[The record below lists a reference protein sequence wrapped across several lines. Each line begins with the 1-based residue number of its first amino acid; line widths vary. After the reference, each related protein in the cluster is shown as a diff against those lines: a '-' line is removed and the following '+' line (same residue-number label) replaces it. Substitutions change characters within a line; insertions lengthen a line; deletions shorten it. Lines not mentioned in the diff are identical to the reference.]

1 MSRRL
6 QAEGALMHEF
16 CATTQNFSPAII
28 EPDAA
33 MQSGRLRHDGDP
45 VSGWCRSNVVGNA
58 DMRGNGYP
66 TTAQPDQ
73 KIDAAVAVMTAIGRA
88 VVDDENEAR
97 PPSPCSN
104 CGFRLSDLP
113 RRLCTNK
120 RSGSELNHASGGAQ
134 SMQADYIIIGAGSA
148 GCVLANRLTEDPG
161 TRVLLI
167 EAGGRDWNPLIHV
180 PAGFFKMLDH
190 PTLTWKYRAEA
201 DLGTNGRAIIY
212 TRGRVIGGSSSI
224 NGLIYIR
231 GQPEDYDHWAQ
242 LGNRGWSWD
251 DCLPFFRK
259 AERWEGEGSAVRGKD
274 GPLFTSKMDRSPVC
288 ATVIEAGKQ
297 LGLEYREDVNDLPP
311 GSGDSIGWCQQ
322 TRGGRRRASAARTY
336 LHPALKRPN
345 LQLVTNA
352 LVHRILFDGKRA
364 TGAEFSRGG
373 TVEKVEAGREV
384 ILSAG
389 AVGSPHILQLSGI
402 GDPEHL
408 AKIGVP
414 IVHELHG
421 VGRNMQDHYTARVS
435 YPVVGVATAN
445 EKSYGLPL
453 AMEVM
458 RWVFT
463 GKGMLSYSPS
473 LVAASVKVLETSATP
488 DMQVTFAPGSFK
500 GGQIGELER
509 TPGLSAGAWQ
519 MRPLSRGY
527 VEARS
532 SRPGDMPAI
541 NPRYLSDETDR
552 RAIVAGLRFARRM
565 FAAPALNKFVR
576 DESLPGDQIQTDDE
590 LLDYARRN
598 GGTCYHAS
606 CTCMMGSHP
615 MSVVDS
621 ELRVHGIEGL
631 RVIDAS
637 VMPAVTSTNTN
648 APTIMIAEKGAA
660 MMKGAARQRLA
671 A

>member
-1 MSRRL
+1 M
-6 QAEGALMHEF
+6 
-16 CATTQNFSPAII
+16 
-28 EPDAA
+28 
-33 MQSGRLRHDGDP
+33 
-45 VSGWCRSNVVGNA
+45 
-58 DMRGNGYP
+58 
-66 TTAQPDQ
+66 
-73 KIDAAVAVMTAIGRA
+73 
-88 VVDDENEAR
+88 
-97 PPSPCSN
+97 
-104 CGFRLSDLP
+104 
-113 RRLCTNK
+113 
-120 RSGSELNHASGGAQ
+120 
-134 SMQADYIIIGAGSA
+134 
-148 GCVLANRLTEDPG
+148 
-161 TRVLLI
+161 
-167 EAGGRDWNPLIHV
+167 
-180 PAGFFKMLDH
+180 
-190 PTLTWKYRAEA
+190 
-201 DLGTNGRAIIY
+201 
-212 TRGRVIGGSSSI
+212 IGGSSSI

-274 GPLFTSKMDRSPVC
+274 GPLFTSKMDRSPIC

-311 GSGDSIGWCQQ
+311 GAGDSIGWCQQ

-352 LVHRILFDGKRA
+352 LVHRILFDGTEGAKRA
-364 TGAEFSRGG
+364 TGVEFSRGG
-373 TVEKVEAGREV
+373 AVEKVEAVREV

-389 AVGSPHILQLSGI
+389 AVGSPHILQLSGV

-414 IVHELHG
+414 VVHELRG
-421 VGRNMQDHYTARVS
+421 VGRNMQDHYSARIS
-435 YPVVGVATAN
+435 YPVVGMATAN

-453 AMEVM
+453 AMEAM

-488 DMQVTFAPGSFK
+488 DVQVTFAPGSFK
-500 GGQIGELER
+500 GGRIGELER
-509 TPGLSAGAWQ
+509 NPGLSAGAWQ

-527 VEARS
+527 VEAKTNQ
-532 SRPGDMPAI
+532 PGDMPAI

-552 RAIVAGLRFARRM
+552 RAIVGGLRFARRL
-565 FAAPALNKFVR
+565 FDALPLKQFVR
-576 DESLPGDQIQTDDE
+576 DESLPGRDVQTDDE

-598 GGTCYHAS
+598 GSTTYHAS
-606 CTCMMGSHP
+606 CTCMMGQHP
-615 MSVVDS
+615 MSVVDN
-621 ELRVHGIEGL
+621 ELRVHGVDGL

-660 MMKGAARQRLA
+660 MIKGAVRQRLA